1 MLRKMLLGA
10 GAGAVAGIVQPMVG
24 KLEEWLF
31 FEEGEDTNI
40 PRHFADAMAQKLHL
54 DVPESA
60 RWAAGAAFHVG
71 YALFWGAAYAV
82 ARERRENSP
91 TAGSLA
97 LGAVL
102 YGLAFSRGGAGVQMG
117 SEPPPDRRPAR
128 YWLLT
133 CTMPLTYG
141 LVTAH
146 VYERIRSL

>member
-1 MLRKMLLGA
+1 MLRKMMLGA

-24 KLEEWLF
+24 KLEERMF

-40 PRHFADAMAQKLHL
+40 PRHFADAMAHKLHL

-82 ARERRENSP
+82 AREWQGNSP
-91 TAGSLA
+91 LAGSVG
-97 LGAVL
+97 LGAAL
-102 YGLAFSRGGAGVQMG
+102 YALAFSRAGAGVQVG

-128 YWLLT
+128 YWFLT
-133 CTMPLTYG
+133 CTMPLTYAV
-141 LVTAH
+141 VTAH